1 MRVPFP
7 TPLPEPVQ
15 SHSVKTFLAHKVWPS
30 FSNRAVMDGYLTSPA
45 FQVLHHTSQN
55 IFRGCY
61 HFKLQRVALDIVETN
76 KMFTEAAESCEGK
89 D

>member
-1 MRVPFP
+1 
-7 TPLPEPVQ
+7 
-15 SHSVKTFLAHKVWPS
+15 
-30 FSNRAVMDGYLTSPA
+30 MDGYLTSPA

-61 HFKLQRVALDIVETN
+61 HFNLQRVALDIVETN
-76 KMFTEAAESCEGK
+76 KMFTEAAESCKGK